1 MIEAILA
8 AVVAVLAAFFG
19 GVYRG
24 RKAQKDKDETRRLT
38 EAIEQERRRREV
50 LQLREKVQRETD
62 LISSGSA
69 ADRLRDKWQRD

>member
-8 AVVAVLAAFFG
+8 AVVAVFAAFFG

-24 RKAQKDKDETRRLT
+24 RKAQKDKDESRRLAET
-38 EAIEQERRRREV
+38 IEQERRRREL

-62 LISSGSA
+62 AISSGSA
-69 ADRLRDKWQRD
+69 ADRLRDKWSRD